1 MAWTYYCTEE
11 DVTLR
16 GDTHD
21 DLVDELMRHLR
32 DNHDEDVSRRGG
44 SHGGP
49 QRPTGSGIAGAQPA
63 G

>member
-32 DNHDEDVSRRGG
+32 DNHDEDVSRAEAEAMVARNGR
-44 SHGGP
+44 
-49 QRPTGSGIAGAQPA
+49 QEAA
-63 G
+63 